1 MKPSIIVNGASYFPI
16 VASGCD
22 TMVGEHYFVCARYTL
37 IGGCSQPVGAS
48 ACTPRASDSGL
59 SIIHLTKEQ
68 HVLAVLLG
76 AEAPA

>member
-1 MKPSIIVNGASYFPI
+1 MTPSITIDGVNYFAI
-16 VASGCD
+16 AATGCD
-22 TMVGEHYFVCARYTL
+22 TTVGEHYFVCACLAAKAECR
-37 IGGCSQPVGAS
+37 QPVGAS
-48 ACTPRASDSGL
+48 ACTPNASGTGR